1 MGNTKSIALIASVI
15 LCLSAIE
22 TIGTPK
28 PSVLQK
34 IENNGVIKLGIR
46 EDAPPFGYLDSQD
59 NLKGYCLDFFS
70 LLRDKLTT
78 TLNRDI
84 VVIKLLKSRANNR
97 FDLVKQGAID
107 LECGPNTIDLQR
119 KDDIVFS
126 TSFFVTGTQ
135 FLLDRQKLKNIDLD
149 GTLENVSLGVI
160 ANTVT
165 ENTIR
170 QRYPLAQI
178 KSFEGTNPRSRGVTA
193 LQQGIIDAM
202 ISDGILLRAEAQRQR
217 LPTQTYPLIPEKPLT
232 CDRYGMILNGG
243 DAEWKSFIDEVIL
256 SREARGLLHKW
267 FAGVIPDLKIAAARC
282 KEINGGDN

>member
-1 MGNTKSIALIASVI
+1 MGNFKSIALIASVI
-15 LCLSAIE
+15 LCLSPIE
-22 TIGTPK
+22 TIAAPNQ
-28 PSVLQK
+28 SVLQK
-34 IENNGVIKLGIR
+34 IEQNGVIKLGIR

-59 NLKGYCLDFFS
+59 NLAGYCLDFFS

-78 TLNRDI
+78 TLNRDT
-84 VVIKLLKSRANNR
+84 VVIKLLKSRASNR

-107 LECGPNTIDLQR
+107 LECGPNTIEP
-119 KDDIVFS
+119 KADDNIAFS

-135 FLLDRQKLKNIDLD
+135 FLLDRQNLNNIDLD

-165 ENTIR
+165 ETTIR

-178 KSFEGTNPRSRGVTA
+178 KSFEGINPRSRGVTA
-193 LQQGIIDAM
+193 LQQGTIEAM
-202 ISDGILLRAEAQRQR
+202 VSDGILLRAEAQRQR

-232 CDRYGMILNGG
+232 CDRYGMILHGG

-282 KEINGGDN
+282 KEINDSDN